1 MRGDVLATLRRPFG
15 DDLATFG
22 RRSGAPE
29 LRAEM
34 PFCLRVADRDGCRT
48 AWPGDADRQRVNART
63 SPNQRHIGENS
74 GVSRAGATDVAAP

>member
-34 PFCLRVADRDGCRT
+34 PFCLRVADREANETLSCG
-48 AWPGDADRQRVNART
+48 
-63 SPNQRHIGENS
+63 
-74 GVSRAGATDVAAP
+74 